1 MHFFGLTKLEPWS
14 IGMVSLTITARAMLP
29 NGPGVKSAGS
39 LASIK
44 PNIACGL
51 GQKEKIKKAASFKL
65 QARLTM
71 DPGACRM
78 NLEREENNEGNHI
91 SK

>member
-1 MHFFGLTKLEPWS
+1 MTWGQ
-14 IGMVSLTITARAMLP
+14 VSKCNGVELTIQLHQNLAR
-29 NGPGVKSAGS
+29 K
-39 LASIK
+39 K
-44 PNIACGL
+44 
-51 GQKEKIKKAASFKL
+51 KIKKAASFKL

>member
-1 MHFFGLTKLEPWS
+1 MKNAKVKKFQLC
-14 IGMVSLTITARAMLP
+14 
-29 NGPGVKSAGS
+29 PGVKLVGESFVI
-39 LASIK
+39 LRI
-44 PNIACGL
+44 NQEL